1 MRTEACFALMI
12 LPIYIYGQPVLR
24 KVSGDIDPANYPDLN
39 ELIEN
44 MFETMYHAD
53 GVGIAAP
60 QVGLTDRIFVVDMAP
75 IASEEHPEFKDF
87 KKVFINAHITER
99 SGEEVLVEEGC
110 LSIPGIHEK
119 VSRENKIRISYLD
132 ENLQP
137 RDDTYEGYMA
147 RVIQHEY
154 DHLDGILFVD
164 KISPLRKRMVK
175 SKLSNME
182 KGKVAC
188 DYKIKPVR

>member
-1 MRTEACFALMI
+1 MI
-12 LPIYIYGQPVLR
+12 LPIYIYGHPVLR
-24 KVSGDIDPANYPDLN
+24 KEAKDIEPQNYPNLK

-44 MFETMYHAD
+44 MFETMYAAD
-53 GVGIAAP
+53 GIGLAGP
-60 QVGLTDRIFVVDMAP
+60 QVGLEDRIFVVDLSPLAD
-75 IASEEHPEFKDF
+75 EEHPEFKDF
-87 KKVFINAHITER
+87 KKAFINAHIIER
-99 SGEEVLVEEGC
+99 EGELAAVEEGC

-119 VSRENKIRISYLD
+119 VPREEQIRIRYLD

-137 RDDTYEGYMA
+137 RDETFSGFRA

-154 DHLDGILFVD
+154 DHIDGILFVD

-182 KGKVAC
+182 KGKVSC
-188 DYKIKPVR
+188 DYKIRTVK